1 MKINF
6 TCPSC
11 GSTLGIEQVVTGQVV
26 ISKVY
31 EIEPD
36 GSVQTDM
43 QKVAQRGS
51 TLYECR
57 DCGWTIHNDYGP
69 AGPFCPTCPTEL
81 FAWLKERKMLGD

>member
-6 TCPSC
+6 TCPNC

-26 ISKVY
+26 ISEVY

-36 GSVQTDM
+36 GSVQTDV
-43 QKVAQRGS
+43 QEVAQRGS

-57 DCGWTIHNDYGP
+57 DCGRTIGDNVKYEYP
-69 AGPFCPTCPTEL
+69 AGPIEL
-81 FAWLKERKMLGD
+81 FAWLQQRGMVA